1 MGLKGTNPPWDPSTA
16 HDNTEYL
23 RWYKFGVDQEMYD
36 EMVAEQDNCCAICGV
51 HATEDKANR
60 WDGTGSLNVDHCHET
75 GLVRGL
81 LCSQC
86 NQGLGRFKDNIESL
100 KKAIWYL
107 EPIT

>member
-16 HDNTEYL
+16 RDNAEYL
-23 RWYKFGVDQEMYD
+23 LWYKFGVDQEMYD
-36 EMVAEQDNCCAICGV
+36 EMAAEQDNCCAICGV

>member
-16 HDNTEYL
+16 HDNAEYL
-23 RWYKFGVDQEMYD
+23 LWYKFGVDQEMYD
-36 EMVAEQDNCCAICGV
+36 EMAAEQDNCCAICGV